1 LLDQGHN
8 GFAEGLR
15 LLVNAAM
22 RVERQP
28 VLQAQPYERT
38 ETRKGYATGFK
49 SKTLS
54 SRVGPIPFSIPQVRG
69 ETEFYPSALQK
80 GLRSEQALKL
90 AMAEMYVQGVSTRKV
105 SAIVEELCG
114 TAVSSTQVSECA
126 KLLDAELQKWRDR
139 PLAACPCLVFDT
151 RYEKVRH
158 DGQLRDCAVL
168 LALGITPEGKRA
180 ILGVSVAL
188 SEAEAHWRA
197 FFQSLLQRG
206 LCGVQYIVS
215 DDHAGLAAARQ
226 AVFGAVPW
234 QRCQF
239 HLQQNAQAHVP
250 RLDQRAQV
258 ARDIRSIFDCSSRHA
273 AEQRLQEIVTHYAK
287 NAPNLAAWME
297 ENLPQGFTVFTLPAA
312 HQKRMRTSNAL
323 ERVNQELKRRTRVA
337 RVFPNEPS
345 LLRLISALLS
355 ETSDDWETGKIHL
368 NMENQTRPQFDALC
382 IYRKRNCAAGCGKN
396 CFEPITCAYK
406 AYCKHIREELRANP
420 LCLRCRPFCQIRLVS
435 ERG

>member
-1 LLDQGHN
+1 MAHHTDPELLNHVLQLLTDQDHT

-15 LLVNAAM
+15 LLVNEAM
-22 RVERQP
+22 RVERHQ

-38 ETRKGYATGFK
+38 DARLGYANGYK
-49 SKTLS
+49 PKTLA
-54 SRVGPIPFSIPQVRG
+54 SRVGHITCRVPQVRG
-69 ETEFYPSALQK
+69 ETAFYPSALDK
-80 GLRSEQALKL
+80 GIRSEQALKL

-114 TAVSSTQVSECA
+114 HSVSSTQVSDCA

-139 PLAACPCLVFDT
+139 PLSSCPYLVFDA

-168 LALGITPEGKRA
+168 VAMGITPAGKRV

-188 SEAEAHWRA
+188 SEAEVHWRA

-206 LCGVQYIVS
+206 LCGVTYIVS
-215 DDHAGLAAARQ
+215 DDHPGMAAARK

-239 HLQQNAQAHVP
+239 HLQQNAQAYVP
-250 RLDQRAQV
+250 RLDQRAEV
-258 ARDIRSIFDCSSRHA
+258 ARAIRSVFECASRPA
-273 AEQRLQEIVTHYAK
+273 AEQRLKEIVAQYTK
-287 NAPNLAAWME
+287 SAPKLATWME

-337 RVFPNEPS
+337 RVFPNEKS
-345 LLRLISALLS
+345 LLRLITALLC
-355 ETSDDWETGKIHL
+355 ETSDDWETAKIYL
-368 NMENQTRPQFDALC
+368 NMEIQ
-382 IYRKRNCAAGCGKN
+382 
-396 CFEPITCAYK
+396 
-406 AYCKHIREELRANP
+406 NP
-420 LCLRCRPFCQIRLVS
+420 TSV
-435 ERG
+435 

>member
-1 LLDQGHN
+1 MAHHTDPELLNHVLQLLTEQGHD

-15 LLVNAAM
+15 ILVNEAM
-22 RVERQP
+22 RVERHQ

-38 ETRKGYATGFK
+38 DTRKGYANGYK
-49 SKTLS
+49 PKTLS
-54 SRVGPIPFSIPQVRG
+54 SRVGPITFSVPQVRG
-69 ETEFYPSALQK
+69 ETEFYPSALHR
-80 GLRSEQALKL
+80 GIRSEQALKL

-114 TAVSSTQVSECA
+114 TSVSSTQVSECS
-126 KLLDAELQKWRDR
+126 KLLDTELQKWRDR
-139 PLAACPCLVFDT
+139 PLSSYPYLVFDA

-168 LALGITPEGKRA
+168 IALGITPEGQRA

-188 SEAEAHWRA
+188 SEAEVHWRA
-197 FFQSLLQRG
+197 FFQSLVQRG

-239 HLQQNAQAHVP
+239 HLQQNAQAYVP
-250 RLDQRAQV
+250 RLEQRAAV
-258 ARDIRSIFDCSSRHA
+258 ARDIRSVFECANRHA
-273 AEQRLQEIVTHYAK
+273 AEQRLKEIVAQYAK
-287 NAPNLAAWME
+287 RAPKLATWME
-297 ENLPQGFTVFTLPAA
+297 EHLPQGFTVFTLPAA

-337 RVFPNEPS
+337 RVFPNEAS

-355 ETSDDWETGKIHL
+355 ETSDDWETGKIYL
-368 NMENQTRPQFDALC
+368 NMQNQNPPSMSAL
-382 IYRKRNCAAGCGKN
+382 
-396 CFEPITCAYK
+396 
-406 AYCKHIREELRANP
+406 
-420 LCLRCRPFCQIRLVS
+420 
-435 ERG
+435 